1 MEKLMKQTKAKESQ
15 ERKKAKVEESASS
28 GPGAL
33 AAAPKPAAVK
43 AAPAA
48 KAFQMSTNIVDQT
61 NLDYYTAVQEDS
73 RLVLKTLGSTFVTLP
88 ALPIAELNNEGT
100 GGVQA
105 RFSDSVSGAC
115 FGEFLF
121 HGGKKTVRHIDSVL
135 VGAYSH

>member
-121 HGGKKTVRHIDSVL
+121 HGGKKNSETH
-135 VGAYSH
+135 

>member
-61 NLDYYTAVQEDS
+61 NWGFLHSSARGHQI
-73 RLVLKTLGSTFVTLP
+73 GAQNFGFHIFTLP

-121 HGGKKTVRHIDSVL
+121 HGGKKQ
-135 VGAYSH
+135 